1 MSGQY
6 FWTSFAT
13 VFNDSPHKLI
23 GSCLHT
29 GESGIEL
36 QLGKVASVGM
46 VVLVPVV
53 EVDEV
58 LLVRVLVVRVLVV
71 RVLVVAVLVVAV
83 LVVTV
88 LVVTVL
94 VVTVLVTVAV
104 DVVVGQVSQTIG
116 HLTSRPNAG
125 SPHKAAIPA
134 SRQAS
139 GSGTSLHHLDL
150 STVVVMPF
158 VVVSVLVVVDPGV
171 VGMVVTVVD
180 VFEPAAVVAVVVD
193 VVFGQYWH
201 SPGH

>member
-71 RVLVVAVLVVAV
+71 RVLVVAVLVVA
-83 LVVTV
+83 V

>member
-71 RVLVVAVLVVAV
+71 AVLVVA
-83 LVVTV
+83 V